1 MPRYKY
7 SNLFPHIHP
16 LKKSTNVDV
25 AIVRFNLPQRLKH
38 PLNNVYAYVL
48 EQNYLTT
55 EKIEKSL
62 AFLERAYSGDP
73 LLEQVR
79 KFTTEHCL
87 NGDFKNTPELNFEG
101 IYFFWVFIVSAFL
114 YLNEYIKTG
123 NQNYLT
129 CAENCF
135 YDSTLYKNKYHNIQ
149 PRQRGGNA
157 SASTRNKK
165 KMAVYRVWLAHKQE
179 FRALNDMDTY
189 NKLKRICEQESVLFH
204 YKPSSFTRN
213 GKGNIL
219 TQFAQMASDAI
230 N

>member
-16 LKKSTNVDV
+16 LKKTTNVDV
-25 AIVRFNLPQRLKH
+25 AIVRFNLSQELELPLK
-38 PLNNVYAYVL
+38 NVYGYVL
-48 EQNYLTT
+48 DKNYLTT

-62 AFLERAYSGDP
+62 AFLERAYSGAP

-87 NGDFKNTPELNFEG
+87 NGDFKNTSELNFEG

-114 YLNEYIKTG
+114 YLNEYIKTDD
-123 NQNYLT
+123 QNYLT
-129 CAENCF
+129 CAKNCF

-189 NKLKRICEQESVLFH
+189 NKLKQICAQESVPFH
-204 YKPSSFTRN
+204 YAVSSFTRG
-213 GKGNIL
+213 GKDNIL

>member
-25 AIVRFNLPQRLKH
+25 AMARFNLPQDLEL
-38 PLNNVYAYVL
+38 PLNNVYGYVL
-48 EQNYLTT
+48 EQKYLTT

-62 AFLERAYSGDP
+62 AFLDRAYSGAP
-73 LLEQVR
+73 LLEQVH

-87 NGDFKNTPELNFEG
+87 NGCFKNAPELNFEG
-101 IYFFWVFIVSAFL
+101 IYFFWIFIVSAFL

-123 NQNYLT
+123 DQNYLIR
-129 CAENCF
+129 ANKCF

-179 FRALNDMDTY
+179 FSALNDVETY
-189 NKLKRICEQESVLFH
+189 NKLKQICAQESVPFH
-204 YKPSSFTRN
+204 YAVSSFTRG
-213 GKGNIL
+213 GKDNIL

>member
-7 SNLFPHIHP
+7 SNLFPRIHP
-16 LKKSTNVDV
+16 LKKSTDVDV
-25 AIVRFNLPQRLKH
+25 AIVRFNLPQKLKQ
-38 PLNNVYAYVL
+38 PLKNVYGYVL
-48 EQNYLTT
+48 DKNYLTT

-62 AFLERAYSGDP
+62 AFLERAYSGDS

-87 NGDFKNTPELNFEG
+87 NGCFKNTPELNFED

-114 YLNEYIKTG
+114 YLNEYIKTEDK
-123 NQNYLT
+123 NYLT
-129 CAENCF
+129 CAKNCF

-149 PRQRGGNA
+149 PRQRGG
-157 SASTRNKK
+157 K
-165 KMAVYRVWLAHKQE
+165 
-179 FRALNDMDTY
+179 D
-189 NKLKRICEQESVLFH
+189 
-204 YKPSSFTRN
+204 
-213 GKGNIL
+213 NIL

>member
-25 AIVRFNLPQRLKH
+25 AIVRFNLPQRLKQ

>member
-16 LKKSTNVDV
+16 LKKTTNVDV
-25 AIVRFNLPQRLKH
+25 AIVRFNLSQELELPLK
-38 PLNNVYAYVL
+38 NVYGYVL
-48 EQNYLTT
+48 DKNYLTT

-73 LLEQVR
+73 LLEQLR

-87 NGDFKNTPELNFEG
+87 NGDFKNTSELNFEG

-114 YLNEYIKTG
+114 YLNEYIKTDD
-123 NQNYLT
+123 QNYLT
-129 CAENCF
+129 CAKNCF

>member
-25 AIVRFNLPQRLKH
+25 AIVRFNLPQRLKQ

-114 YLNEYIKTG
+114 YLNEYIKKG

>member
-7 SNLFPHIHP
+7 SNLFPRIHP
-16 LKKSTNVDV
+16 LKKSTDVDV
-25 AIVRFNLPQRLKH
+25 AIVRFNLPQRLKQ

-62 AFLERAYSGDP
+62 AFLERAYSGAP

-79 KFTTEHCL
+79 KFTTKHCR
-87 NGDFKNTPELNFEG
+87 NGCFENAPELNFDG
-101 IYFFWVFIVSAFL
+101 VYYFWVFIVSAFL
-114 YLNEYIKTG
+114 YLNEYIKTDD
-123 NQNYLT
+123 QNDLM

-135 YDSTLYKNKYHNIQ
+135 HDSTLYKREYINIQ
-149 PRQRGGNA
+149 PRRRGGNA

-179 FRALNDMDTY
+179 FRALNDMNTY

>member
-16 LKKSTNVDV
+16 LKKTTNVDV
-25 AIVRFNLPQRLKH
+25 AIVRFNLSQELELPLK
-38 PLNNVYAYVL
+38 NVYGYVL
-48 EQNYLTT
+48 DKNYLTT

-62 AFLERAYSGDP
+62 AVLERTYSGDP

-79 KFTTEHCL
+79 KFTTKHCR
-87 NGDFKNTPELNFEG
+87 NGCFENAPELIFEDV
-101 IYFFWVFIVSAFL
+101 YVFWVFIVSAFL
-114 YLNEYIKTG
+114 YLNEYIKTDD
-123 NQNYLT
+123 QNYLT
-129 CAENCF
+129 CAKNCF

-157 SASTRNKK
+157 SASTRKKK
-165 KMAVYRVWLAHKQE
+165 KMAIYSVWLAHKHE

-189 NKLKRICEQESVLFH
+189 NKLKQICAQESVPFH
-204 YKPSSFTRN
+204 YAVSSFTRG
-213 GKGNIL
+213 GKDNIL